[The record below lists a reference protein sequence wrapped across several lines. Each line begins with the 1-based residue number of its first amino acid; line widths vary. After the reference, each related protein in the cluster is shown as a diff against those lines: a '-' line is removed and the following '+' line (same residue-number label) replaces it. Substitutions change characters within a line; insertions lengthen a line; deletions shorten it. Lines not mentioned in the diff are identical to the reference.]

1 MHFFLISY
9 SLYVNNL
16 KNIFRI
22 LGSILGIKEGL
33 FFVSGMYVKDVQF
46 WGRFTDSITE
56 MEMLEGTCDFHF
68 SNGAADEALTEQKD
82 KNLLTCV
89 QGELD

>member
-1 MHFFLISY
+1 MEFHI
-9 SLYVNNL
+9 
-16 KNIFRI
+16 
-22 LGSILGIKEGL
+22 
-33 FFVSGMYVKDVQF
+33 
-46 WGRFTDSITE
+46 TDSITE